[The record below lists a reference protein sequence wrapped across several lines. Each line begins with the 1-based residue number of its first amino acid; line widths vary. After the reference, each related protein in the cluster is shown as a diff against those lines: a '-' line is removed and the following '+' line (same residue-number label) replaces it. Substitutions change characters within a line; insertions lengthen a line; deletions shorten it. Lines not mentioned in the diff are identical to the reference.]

1 MEMYGLRMMEHL
13 LYFQTLRGLRF
24 AATSSGIITMVQP
37 CFAKNLDLKME
48 PFTERDLRIR
58 KMHLEWENAALETL

>member
-1 MEMYGLRMMEHL
+1 MMEHL
-13 LYFQTLRGLRF
+13 LCFQTLRGLQF
-24 AATSSGIITMVQP
+24 AVTTFGIMTMVQP

-48 PFTERDLRIR
+48 PFTETDLRIR